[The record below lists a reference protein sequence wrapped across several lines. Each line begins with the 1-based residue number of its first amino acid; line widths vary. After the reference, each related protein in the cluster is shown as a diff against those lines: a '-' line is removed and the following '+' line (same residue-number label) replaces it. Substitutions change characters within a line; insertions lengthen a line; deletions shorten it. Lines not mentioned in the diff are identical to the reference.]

1 MEEEIRSIEAERR
14 RAMVAGDMQ
23 SLERIVDPDA
33 LYVHTHTLSETGSE
47 FLELVRNG
55 TYRYSDVRQD
65 EMSIR
70 LLGSD
75 VAIVTGRTILDAI
88 LPSGAGKTVDG
99 RSVVIWAKRGGQWR
113 MLHYQG
119 TMVQS

>member
-1 MEEEIRSIEAERR
+1 
-14 RAMVAGDMQ
+14 
-23 SLERIVDPDA
+23 
-33 LYVHTHTLSETGSE
+33 
-47 FLELVRNG
+47 
-55 TYRYSDVRQD
+55 
-65 EMSIR
+65 MSIR